1 MDAKELSE
9 KQAMFQREAEQLK
22 KNQEEQDQRERE
34 EAWVKY
40 EKTWTEKGVK
50 FLYNFAPNKLT
61 LTAKNAKW
69 VAAGLPSCYLPMPVR
84 TLPKVFSSAA
94 IMDAYFERTTSEKPL
109 DPCPFGAQT
118 HVDHIRGS
126 LERWTKPALRT
137 SNTHCM
143 ALQCMLQLY
152 QTESIWWGDVLEGH
166 ISELKIHFYHEVAFI
181 DFESGKLGAI
191 ATAFEGCNIK
201 YSITAAN
208 KNLAFLINQA
218 LMCGPG
224 QKLESYKKS
233 ARKQLKKMGKEDKIQ
248 VAKMDMRFFYRMMN
262 PKSCGCPIGF
272 SKNDKKDVAVYK
284 YDTLVD
290 FALHRSLKSLLA
302 KAKDY
307 GVWSTEY
314 VHKYVVPGGPAL
326 TEDDKKMTAGVFYPQ
341 ACLLRRLIKCC
352 DLGPEEN
359 WYVTEDEKK
368 KLRDR
373 KIPMDKRGLVKAWWQ
388 GA

>member
-9 KQAMFQREAEQLK
+9 KQAMFQREADSLK
-22 KNQEEQDQRERE
+22 KKQEEQDRRDKE
-34 EAWVKY
+34 EWEKY
-40 EKTWTEKGVK
+40 EKKWNAKGVI
-50 FLYNFAPNKLT
+50 FLYNFSGNKLT

-69 VAAGLPSCYLPMPVR
+69 VADGLPPCYLPMPVR
-84 TLPKVFSSAA
+84 KLPEVFSSAT
-94 IMDAYFERTTSEKPL
+94 IMNAYFETTTSEKPL
-109 DPCPFGAQT
+109 DPCPFTAQS
-118 HVDHIRGS
+118 HVDILQGS
-126 LERWTKPALRT
+126 LQRWTKPAMRT
-137 SNTHCM
+137 SNTHCN

-152 QTESIWWGDVLEGH
+152 QTESIWWNDVLEGQ
-166 ISELKIHFYHEVAFI
+166 ISELKIHFYKEVAFI
-181 DFESGKLGAI
+181 DFNSGKLGAI
-191 ATAFEGCNIK
+191 VTAFEDCNIS
-201 YSITAAN
+201 YSIKAAN
-208 KNLAFLINQA
+208 KNLAFLINQS

-224 QKLESYKKS
+224 QKLENYKKS
-233 ARKQLKKMGKEDKIQ
+233 ARKQLTKMGKEDKIQ

-262 PKSCGCPIGF
+262 PKSCGSPIGF

-302 KAKDY
+302 KAKDN

-314 VHKYVVPGGPAL
+314 VHKYVVPGGPPL
-326 TEDDKKMTAGVFYPQ
+326 TENDKKMTAGVFYPQ

-359 WYVTEDEKK
+359 WYVTADQKK
-368 KLRDR
+368 MLRDR